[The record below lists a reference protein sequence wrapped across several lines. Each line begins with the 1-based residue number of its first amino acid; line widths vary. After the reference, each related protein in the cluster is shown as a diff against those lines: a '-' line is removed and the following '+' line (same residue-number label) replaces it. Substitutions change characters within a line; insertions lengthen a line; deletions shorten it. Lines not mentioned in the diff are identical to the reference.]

1 MKYGENLTKEVII
14 MPLYREQARNIL
26 SELEELIKND
36 AHFNKL
42 DKKQQ
47 KEILTLVEKLRQFF
61 S

>member
-1 MKYGENLTKEVII
+1 